1 MVEKS
6 PGTLRHHIEVSSVL
20 MVGSKEE
27 AGSVMRKTT
36 KTVMAVVLAHLMA
49 GGHAAAQNREHLQLM
64 ADIRMLQEQTQQLA
78 ITLVTLNETLGTL
91 GSALKTI
98 NGRID
103 DTANLMR
110 KSFADQKLIVDNMGG
125 DLRVIRERVD
135 DTNVRLSAL
144 SQEVDA
150 LRTSIPVIPPTP
162 FPPPDPV
169 DPNDPNA
176 ALAVP
181 VPVPPVPPST
191 AGLSPTRM
199 YETAFADYASGQWT
213 LAVAGFD
220 AFLKAFPRS
229 EMADDAQFYM
239 GETHYAQNRF
249 ADAIGAYNQVVEMYP
264 GSNSSPLAY
273 YKRGLAQQ
281 RIGDAEAART
291 SWEQAVAKFPESDA
305 GRLAK
310 QALDRLGQTPGTAV
324 PR

>member
-1 MVEKS
+1 M
-6 PGTLRHHIEVSSVL
+6 
-20 MVGSKEE
+20 
-27 AGSVMRKTT
+27 
-36 KTVMAVVLAHLMA
+36 VMAVALAQFVA
-49 GGHAAAQNREHLQLM
+49 TGHATAQNREHLQLM

-78 ITLVTLNETLGTL
+78 ITLTTLNETLGTL
-91 GSALKTI
+91 GTALKTI

-103 DTANLMR
+103 ETANLMR
-110 KSFADQKLIVDNMGG
+110 KSFADQKLIVDNMGS

-150 LRTSIPVIPPTP
+150 LRTAIPVIPPTP
-162 FPPPDPV
+162 FPPVEPF

-176 ALAVP
+176 VQTAP
-181 VPVPPVPPST
+181 VPVAPLPPST

-199 YETAFADYASGQWT
+199 YETAFADYAAGQWT
-213 LAVAGFD
+213 LAIAGFD

-229 EMADDAQFYM
+229 EMADDAQFYI
-239 GETHYAQNRF
+239 GETQYAQNRF
-249 ADAIGAYNQVVEMYP
+249 AEAIAAYNQVVDMYP

-281 RIGDAEAART
+281 RLGDAVAART
-291 SWEQAVAKFPESDA
+291 SWEQAVANFPESDA

-310 QALDRLGQTPGTAV
+310 QALDKLGQTPGAAL